1 MVQRGNHKE
10 GRENGKRVMENF
22 SGWSNKAIEHELP
35 NLDEFDRTRAE
46 FELKLRQG
54 QGMYERE
61 PKQEEQPAL
70 PDMEL
75 VNMIESMHPEERIE
89 NKRRWLA
96 EISDREML
104 CRMVDDANHAEGLDI
119 EIIY

>member
-1 MVQRGNHKE
+1 MSE
-10 GRENGKRVMENF
+10 YAKRQ
-22 SGWSNKAIEHELP
+22 
-35 NLDEFDRTRAE
+35 DEE
-46 FELKLRQG
+46 
-54 QGMYERE
+54 
-61 PKQEEQPAL
+61 PAL

-75 VNMIESMHPEERIE
+75 VNVIESMHPEERIE
-89 NKRRWLA
+89 HKRRWLA